1 MQMSERS
8 LQELVG
14 QILDGNIRAIAK
26 AISLVEN
33 GLAIRQK
40 EELIDSLYNRCGNAA
55 IWGVTG
61 PSGVGKSTLLD
72 KLLEHLRR
80 ENHKVAVIVVDPS
93 SPFSGGALLGDRLR
107 MQRYATDDQVFI
119 RSMASRG
126 HLGGIAGATSDAVKI
141 FDAAGYDT
149 IIIETIGIGQSEIEI
164 VKLADVVLLVL
175 VPGLGDEI
183 QALKA
188 GMMEIADIFII
199 NKSDLDG
206 ADRLQAELEY
216 VLNLKRENKPDPEHP
231 LVMTCATNNKGIDE
245 LYGRTSHYFAT
256 ITQNGVLTSKRRN
269 RLEHE
274 IRAMA
279 IAKIREKID
288 FNSRLEAQLDGWI
301 NEILLKK
308 ASPYKLINQ
317 KINGLIKEMKHR

>member
-1 MQMSERS
+1 MSEKS
-8 LQELVG
+8 SPELVS
-14 QILDGNIRAIAK
+14 QILAGNIRAIAR
-26 AISLVEN
+26 AISLAEN
-33 GLAIRQK
+33 GLATRSK
-40 EELIDSLYNRCGNAA
+40 EALIDSLYNHCGNAA
-55 IWGVTG
+55 IWGITG

-72 KLLEHLRR
+72 KLLEQLRR
-80 ENHKVAVIVVDPS
+80 DKHKVAVIVVDPS

-107 MQRYATDDQVFI
+107 MQRYATDEQVFI

-126 HLGGIAGATSDAVKI
+126 HPGGIAGATSDAVKI

-149 IIIETIGIGQSEIEI
+149 IIVETIGIGQSEVEI

-188 GMMEIADIFII
+188 GMMEIGDVFVI

-206 ADRLQAELEY
+206 ADRLQSELEY
-216 VLNLKRENKPDPEHP
+216 VLNFRRENKSGSEYP
-231 LVMTCATNNKGIDE
+231 LVMTCATQNQGINKVYDIVC
-245 LYGRTSHYFAT
+245 YYFAT
-256 ITQNGVLTSKRRN
+256 IAQNGILTRKRRK

-274 IRAMA
+274 IRAIAM
-279 IAKIREKID
+279 AKIREKID

-301 NEILLKK
+301 NEIWLKK

-317 KINGLIKEMKHR
+317 KINGLIKEMEHR

>member
-1 MQMSERS
+1 MSEQS
-8 LQELVG
+8 LPELVS
-14 QILDGNIRAIAK
+14 QILEGNIRAIAK
-26 AISLVEN
+26 AISLAEN
-33 GLAIRQK
+33 GLSTQSK
-40 EELIDSLYNRCGNAA
+40 EELIDSLHNYCGNAA
-55 IWGVTG
+55 IWGITG

-72 KLLEHLRR
+72 KLLERLRR
-80 ENHKVAVIVVDPS
+80 DNHKVAVIVVDPS

-107 MQRYATDDQVFI
+107 MQRYATDEQVFI

-126 HLGGIAGATSDAVKI
+126 HPGGIAGATGDAVKI

-188 GMMEIADIFII
+188 GMMEIGDIFVI

-206 ADRLQAELEY
+206 ADRLQSELEY
-216 VLNLKRENKPDPEHP
+216 VLNLRRENKSGPEYP

-245 LYGRTSHYFAT
+245 LYNKTSRYLTA
-256 ITQNGVLTSKRRN
+256 IAQNGVLTRKRRN

-274 IRAMA
+274 IRA
-279 IAKIREKID
+279 IVSAKIREKID
-288 FNSRLEAQLDGWI
+288 FYSRLEALLDGWI
-301 NEILLKK
+301 DEIVLKK

-317 KINGLIKEMKHR
+317 KINELIKEIQHR

>member
-1 MQMSERS
+1 MSEKS
-8 LQELVG
+8 AQKLVG
-14 QILDGNIRAIAK
+14 QILQGNIRGIAK
-26 AISLVEN
+26 AVSLLEN
-33 GLAIRQK
+33 GLANQQK
-40 EELIDSLYNRCGNAA
+40 EELVDSLYNHCGKAT

-72 KLLEHLRR
+72 KLLDCLRR
-80 ENHKVAVIVVDPS
+80 DNHKVAVIVVDPS

-107 MQRYATDDQVFI
+107 MQRYATDEQVFI

-126 HLGGIAGATSDAVKI
+126 HPGGIAGATSDAVKV

-149 IIIETIGIGQSEIEI
+149 IIIETIGIGQSEVEI
-164 VKLADVVLLVL
+164 VKLAEVVLLVL
-175 VPGLGDEI
+175 VPSLGDEI

-188 GMMEIADIFII
+188 GMMEIGDIFII

-206 ADRLQAELEY
+206 ADRLQSELEY
-216 VLNLKRENKPDPEHP
+216 VLNLRRENDSDSEHP
-231 LVMTCATNNKGIDE
+231 LVMTCATNNQGIDE
-245 LYGRTSHYFAT
+245 LYDRINRYLTT
-256 ITQNGVLTSKRRN
+256 ITQNGILTRKRRN

-274 IRAMA
+274 IRAIA
-279 IAKIREKID
+279 LAKIREKID
-288 FNSRLEAQLDGWI
+288 FDSRLDTQLGGWI

-317 KINGLIKEMKHR
+317 KINGLIKEME

>member
-1 MQMSERS
+1 MSEKS
-8 LQELVG
+8 SQDLVN
-14 QILDGNIRAIAK
+14 QILKGNIRAIAK
-26 AISLVEN
+26 AISLTEN
-33 GLAIRQK
+33 KSETQMK
-40 EELIDSLYNRCGNAA
+40 EELIDILYSHCGNAA
-55 IWGVTG
+55 IWGITG

-72 KLLEHLRR
+72 KLLEQLRR
-80 ENHKVAVIVVDPS
+80 DKHKVAVIVVDPS

-107 MQRYATDDQVFI
+107 MQRYATDEQVFI

-126 HLGGIAGATSDAVKI
+126 HPGGIAGATSDAVKI

-188 GMMEIADIFII
+188 GMMEIGDIFVI

-206 ADRLQAELEY
+206 ADRLQSELQY
-216 VLNLKRENKPDPEHP
+216 VLNLRGEDKSGSEYP
-231 LVMTCATNNKGIDE
+231 LVMTCATNNQGINE
-245 LYGRTSHYFAT
+245 LYDRTNHYLT
-256 ITQNGVLTSKRRN
+256 TLTQNGILTRKRRK
-269 RLEHE
+269 RLEYE
-274 IRAMA
+274 VRA
-279 IAKIREKID
+279 IVTAKIREKID
-288 FNSRLEAQLDGWI
+288 FNSRLETQLDGWI
-301 NEILLKK
+301 NEIWLKK

-317 KINGLIKEMKHR
+317 KINGLIKEMEYR

>member
-1 MQMSERS
+1 MSEQS
-8 LQELVG
+8 SPELVS
-14 QILDGNIRAIAK
+14 QILEGNIRGIAK
-26 AISLVEN
+26 AISLAEN
-33 GLAIRQK
+33 GLATQPK
-40 EELIDSLYNRCGNAA
+40 EELIDSLYSHCGNAA
-55 IWGVTG
+55 IWGITG

-72 KLLEHLRR
+72 KMLDCLRR
-80 ENHKVAVIVVDPS
+80 DNHKVAVIVVDPS

-107 MQRYATDDQVFI
+107 MQRYSTDEQVFI

-141 FDAAGYDT
+141 FDTAGYDT

-164 VKLADVVLLVL
+164 VKLADVVMLVL

-188 GMMEIADIFII
+188 GIMEIGDIFII

-206 ADRLQAELEY
+206 ADRLHSELEY
-216 VLNLKRENKPDPEHP
+216 VLNLKRENKPDLEHP

-245 LYGRTSHYFAT
+245 LYDRTNRYLTT
-256 ITQNGVLTSKRRN
+256 ITQNGILTRKRRN
-269 RLEHE
+269 HLEHE
-274 IRAMA
+274 IRVIAL
-279 IAKIREKID
+279 AKIREKID

>member
-1 MQMSERS
+1 MSEKS
-8 LQELVG
+8 SPELVS
-14 QILDGNIRAIAK
+14 QILAGNIRAIAR
-26 AISLVEN
+26 AISLAEN
-33 GLAIRQK
+33 GLATRSK
-40 EELIDSLYNRCGNAA
+40 EALIDSLYNHCGNAA
-55 IWGVTG
+55 IWGITG

-80 ENHKVAVIVVDPS
+80 DNHKVAVIVVDPS

-107 MQRYATDDQVFI
+107 MQRYATDEQVFI

-126 HLGGIAGATSDAVKI
+126 HPGGIAGATGDAVKI

-149 IIIETIGIGQSEIEI
+149 IIIETIGIGQSEVEI
-164 VKLADVVLLVL
+164 VKLADVVLLIL

-188 GMMEIADIFII
+188 GMMEIGDIFVI

-206 ADRLQAELEY
+206 ADRLQNELEY
-216 VLNLKRENKPDPEHP
+216 VLNLRRENKSGSEYP
-231 LVMTCATNNKGIDE
+231 LVMTCATQNQGIAKVYDIVC
-245 LYGRTSHYFAT
+245 RHFAA
-256 ITQNGVLTSKRRN
+256 IAQNGILTHKRRN

-274 IRAMA
+274 IRTIAS
-279 IAKIREKID
+279 AKIREKID

-308 ASPYKLINQ
+308 TSPYKLINL
-317 KINGLIKEMKHR
+317 KINKLIKEMEHR